1 VRIWLLAGI
10 VAVWLAMPSC
20 TRHTISV
27 EPINIK
33 IEPIE
38 IKMEINIKIDRELD
52 NFFAFQEDAEKKGTP
67 NEKKTP

>member
-10 VAVWLAMPSC
+10 VAVWLTVPSC
-20 TRHTISV
+20 TRHTINV

-52 NFFAFQEDAEKKGTP
+52 NFFAFQEQVEKKGTP